1 MRLLHS
7 TDLSCSTKVSV
18 LPDPLLSTEAL
29 LSQGETEIL
38 HLCSSLCCSDLVQF
52 IKASREGGRRMKK
65 LYSCSHGPNIKE
77 KKTNMISDNDC
88 SRCKSGK
95 VISGPARD
103 SSSHSSTWITQNTKM
118 HARCSRITQDHKLYF
133 TTNIHPILEKKWV
146 S

>member
-18 LPDPLLSTEAL
+18 LPDNLLSTEAL

-52 IKASREGGRRMKK
+52 IKASREGGRRTKK

-77 KKTNMISDNDC
+77 KKTTLFLTMTAADVNLGRSSADLQEIAAATAVLGSLRTLKCMQDVLGLHKIINYISLLTFIQ
-88 SRCKSGK
+88 S
-95 VISGPARD
+95 
-103 SSSHSSTWITQNTKM
+103 
-118 HARCSRITQDHKLYF
+118 
-133 TTNIHPILEKKWV
+133 
-146 S
+146 